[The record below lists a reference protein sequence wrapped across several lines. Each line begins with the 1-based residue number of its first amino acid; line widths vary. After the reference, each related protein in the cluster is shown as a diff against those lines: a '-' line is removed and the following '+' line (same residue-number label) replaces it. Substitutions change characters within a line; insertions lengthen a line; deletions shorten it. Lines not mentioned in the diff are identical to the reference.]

1 MRASR
6 FARSSVFGLVL
17 CTLLVAG
24 LGLGAAAPL
33 TAQAAPDRPALSGP
47 IPVPAGAEAS
57 PSFDPEVATQAYL
70 DILSPEQKERSDAYF
85 EGGYWLRLWGFLYGL
100 GVAWLLLGTGLSARM
115 RDVAERITRRKPLQT
130 VFYAVQYLVLT
141 AILSFPLA
149 LYTGF
154 FREHQYGL
162 ATQGF
167 GGWLRDQA
175 VGFGV
180 EFILMPIVLMFLY
193 GVIRKAPKTW
203 WVWGAVGGVVLLG
216 FVMLI
221 GPVYIDPLFNTYK
234 PLEDPAVKAPIL
246 SLARANGVPVDE
258 VWEFDASRQSNRISA
273 NVSGFLG
280 TMSVRLNDNLLKR
293 CTLPEIKAVMAHE
306 IGHYVL
312 NHVYEMLPL
321 FALILAVGFV
331 FVRFGFDR
339 VVRMWGGGWGV
350 RGIGDVAGLPLLG
363 ALLTV
368 YMFVMTPVFNTIIR
382 TNEAE
387 ADLFGVNA
395 AREPDGFA
403 STALKL
409 SEYRKLDPGPVEEWI
424 FYDHPS
430 GRSRIHMAMVW
441 KAEHL
446 DMAQQWAAERA
457 GETSAEAP
465 EAPEV
470 KAPAAGDESMTP
482 ESAQESAQES
492 GQESGQAGAT
502 GDG

>member
-1 MRASR
+1 MQQPSHV
-6 FARSSVFGLVL
+6 RSFPVVAPILGAFLGVI
-17 CTLLVAG
+17 LLA
-24 LGLGAAAPL
+24 LAAAPA
-33 TAQAAPDRPALSGP
+33 TAQAGPSGEDLSGP
-47 IPVPAGAEAS
+47 IPVPAAAQAS
-57 PSFDPEVATQAYL
+57 TSFDPEAATQAYL
-70 DILSPEQKERSDAYF
+70 GILSSAQKERSDAYF
-85 EGGYWLRLWGFLYGL
+85 VGGYWLQLWSFLYGL

-115 RDVAERITRRKPLQT
+115 RDVAERITRRGPLRT
-130 VFYAVQYLVLT
+130 AIYAVEYVVLT
-141 AILSFPLA
+141 TLLSFPLT
-149 LYTGF
+149 LYAGF
-154 FREHQYGL
+154 FREHRYGL
-162 ATQGF
+162 ATQGL

-175 VGFGV
+175 VGLGLGAV
-180 EFILMPIVLMFLY
+180 IMAVALAALY
-193 GVIRKAPKTW
+193 GAIRKAPRTW
-203 WVWGAVGGVVLLG
+203 WIWGSVGGVVLLA
-216 FVMLI
+216 FMLLI
-221 GPVYIDPLFNTYK
+221 GPVYIDPLFNTYT

-246 SLARANGVPVDE
+246 SLARANGVPVEE

-306 IGHYVL
+306 IGHYAL

-321 FALILAVGFV
+321 FALILAGGFA

-339 VVRMWGGGWGV
+339 VLRRWGGGWGV

-363 ALLTV
+363 ALLAI

-387 ADLFGVNA
+387 ADLFGLNA

-441 KAEHL
+441 KAENL
-446 DMAQQWAAERA
+446 DMAGQWAAERT
-457 GETSAEAP
+457 GETADPAASVAVGPDEQAEATDP
-465 EAPEV
+465 TDPSE
-470 KAPAAGDESMTP
+470 KAAAD
-482 ESAQESAQES
+482 S
-492 GQESGQAGAT
+492 GGE
-502 GDG
+502 

>member
-1 MRASR
+1 MQQPSKV
-6 FARSSVFGLVL
+6 RSFRVMAPLLGVFLGL
-17 CTLLVAG
+17 LLVV
-24 LGLGAAAPL
+24 LAAAPAV
-33 TAQAAPDRPALSGP
+33 AQGEASRGDLSGP
-47 IPVPAGAEAS
+47 IPVPAAAQAS
-57 PSFDPEVATQAYL
+57 PTFDPEAATQAYL
-70 DILSPEQKERSDAYF
+70 DVLSASQKQRSDSYF
-85 EGGYWLRLWGFLYGL
+85 EGGYWLQLLSFLYGL
-100 GVAWLLLGTGLSARM
+100 GIAWLLLGTRLSARM
-115 RDVAERITRRKPLQT
+115 RDVAERITRRGPLRT
-130 VFYAVQYLVLT
+130 ALYALQYVVLT
-141 AILSFPLA
+141 ALLSFPLTVYA
-149 LYTGF
+149 GF

-175 VGFGV
+175 LELGIGL
-180 EFILMPIVLMFLY
+180 ILMPVVLMVFY

-203 WVWGAVGGVVLLG
+203 WIWGAGAAVVLLA
-216 FVMLI
+216 FLMLI

-306 IGHYVL
+306 LGHYVL
-312 NHVYEMLPL
+312 NHIYEMLPL
-321 FALILAVGFV
+321 FALVLAGGFA

-339 VVRMWGGGWGV
+339 VLRRWGGGWGV

-368 YMFVMTPVFNTIIR
+368 YMFAMTPVLNTIIR

-387 ADLFGVNA
+387 ADLFGLNA

-441 KAEHL
+441 KAENL
-446 DMAQQWAAERA
+446 DLDGDTAPQQM
-457 GETSAEAP
+457 P
-465 EAPEV
+465 V
-470 KAPAAGDESMTP
+470 APAEEPA
-482 ESAQESAQES
+482 AQGE
-492 GQESGQAGAT
+492 QAGGQPGPAS
-502 GDG
+502 GGE